1 MNHISLTALRCN
13 HLENPLGIGLD
24 APFFSWKMK
33 TDRLGAAQKAY
44 QVQVAKTQAFDA
56 LTWDTGWAEQ
66 NTSHH
71 IIYQGDP
78 LESKNQYY
86 WRVRIKDEN
95 GSVVDWSDVAT
106 FETGLQEIDWKGKFI
121 EPEKDIDPNAFKP
134 APYLRYTFALEGE
147 IERAR
152 LYITA
157 HGLYEAYL
165 NGSRVGDQVF
175 TPGNT
180 DVVNRLQYQV
190 FDVTCHLTEGAN
202 CIGAILGDGWY
213 RGAINVASL
222 RNAHGEKVA
231 LLAQL
236 IIKFSDGRV
245 QTIISDGNWKTSTG
259 PIIKSDPKQGETYD
273 ARLEMPGWNTVGF
286 NDADWSDVNITSLG
300 YKNLIPSE
308 SVPVRKKEMFPAQE
322 VFTTPAGET
331 VIDFGQNI
339 AGVVRMKVV
348 GKPGITVRLTH
359 SEVLDQNGNFCLDYF
374 GQSVG
379 GEFRQV
385 DTYILKSETEEVY
398 EPYFT
403 VHGFRYVKVEGY
415 PGKIDPENF
424 QAFAIYSDMEETGFF
439 DCSNKTL
446 NQLFEN
452 IKWSMKGNFL
462 DIPTDCPTR
471 ERAGW
476 TGDAQIFVHT
486 GSILMNDASFYAKW
500 VKDVSSQQYPN
511 GKIRNV
517 VPDKPLGTGRKIES
531 SFNLPPGSSGW
542 GDAVVIIPWALYQM
556 FGDKTILENQYES
569 MKKWVEY
576 ERRRAEKRHWTKF
589 FNPAVWF
596 DAKRARRQKYI
607 WDTNF
612 HLGEWL
618 EPDILLKDVWK
629 VIFRNLLLGD
639 PVVATAYFEN
649 SARILGKAAAVL
661 GNQMDEQ
668 KYLELA
674 DNINQA
680 YIEEFIKEDGAIR
693 IYTDRQ
699 APYVRALAFDLFTK
713 NLKPKIEKQLVNRIE
728 EKNRHLFTGFLSTPF
743 LLSVLS
749 EAGETDLAYEVLLQE
764 DNPSWIYAINKGA
777 TTIWEDW
784 EGVSEEGVP
793 TASQNHY
800 SKGAVASWFFEYI
813 CGIQLDSN
821 VPAYKHF
828 YLHPEPGGNL
838 SHARAVF
845 HSKYGE
851 IHSSWR
857 KSEDVITYTFTVP
870 ANTSASVRLINVKE
884 FTSEHDLRNLKLE
897 QNMLAFDLQNGNFSI
912 TVVPVESK

>member
-1 MNHISLTALRCN
+1 VNDSSLTALRCK
-13 HLENPLGIGLD
+13 HLENPLGIGLEP
-24 APFFSWKMK
+24 PFFSWKMK
-33 TDRLGAAQKAY
+33 SACMGAAQKAY
-44 QVQVAKTQAFDA
+44 QIQVAETKAFDA
-56 LTWDTGWAEQ
+56 LTWDTGWVEQ

-71 IIYQGDP
+71 IIYQGAP
-78 LESKNQYY
+78 LESKTRYY
-86 WRVRIKDEN
+86 WRVRIKDE
-95 GSVVDWSDVAT
+95 GGAIVDWSDVAT
-106 FETGLQEIDWKGKFI
+106 FETGLKQSDWKAEFI
-121 EPEKDIDPNAFKP
+121 EPEKEIDLKAFKP
-134 APYLRYTFALEGE
+134 APYLRHTFVVDGE
-147 IERAR
+147 IEQAR

-157 HGLYEAYL
+157 HGIYEAYL

-190 FDVTCHLTEGAN
+190 FDVTDQVAKGTN

-213 RGAINVASL
+213 RGSINVASL

-236 IIKFSDGRV
+236 MINFSDGRI
-245 QTIISDGNWKTSTG
+245 QTIITDGDWKTSTG
-259 PIIKSDPKQGETYD
+259 PIIKSDPKQGEIFD
-273 ARLEMPGWNTVGF
+273 ARLEMPGWNTILF
-286 NDADWSDVNITSLG
+286 NDADWSDVNIANFG
-300 YKNLIPSE
+300 YENLIPSE
-308 SVPVRKKEMFPAQE
+308 SVSVRKKEMFPAKQ
-322 VFTTPAGET
+322 VFQTPAGET

-348 GKPGITVRLTH
+348 GKAGTTVKLTH
-359 SEVLDQNGNFCLDYF
+359 SEVLDQDGNFCLDYF

-379 GEFRQV
+379 GEFRQA
-385 DTYILKSETEEVY
+385 DTYILKGDADEVY

-415 PGKIDPENF
+415 PGKINPENF

-439 DCSNKTL
+439 DCSNETL
-446 NQLFEN
+446 NQLFSN

-486 GSILMNDASFYAKW
+486 GSILMNDSTFYAKW
-500 VKDVSSQQYPN
+500 IKDVSSQQYPN

-517 VPDKPLGTGRKIES
+517 VPDKPLGSGRKIES
-531 SFNLPPGSSGW
+531 AFNLPPGSSGW
-542 GDAVVIIPWALYQM
+542 GDAVVIIPWVLYQM

-576 ERRRAEKRHWTKF
+576 ERCRAEKRHWTKF

-649 SARILGKAAAVL
+649 SARILGKTAAVL
-661 GNQMDEQ
+661 GKQADEHE
-668 KYLELA
+668 YLNLA
-674 DNINQA
+674 ENIRQA
-680 YIEEFIKEDGAIR
+680 YIEEFIKEDGTIR
-693 IYTDRQ
+693 IYPDRQ
-699 APYVRALAFDLFTK
+699 APYVRALAFNLFTE
-713 NLKPKIEKQLVNRIE
+713 NLRPKIEQKLVDRIE

-764 DNPSWIYAINKGA
+764 DNPSWIYAINQGA

-813 CGIQLDSN
+813 CGIQLDPEA
-821 VPAYKHF
+821 PAYKHF
-828 YLHPEPGGNL
+828 YFRPEPGGNL
-838 SHARAVF
+838 SHASAVY
-845 HSKYGE
+845 HSQYGE
-851 IHSSWR
+851 ILSSWQ
-857 KSEDVITYTFTVP
+857 KSEGVITYTFTVP
-870 ANTSASVRLINVKE
+870 ANTSASVKIENVKTFPQTE
-884 FTSEHDLRNLKLE
+884 DTLDFDFKAGVAT
-897 QNMLAFDLQNGNFSI
+897 FDLNSGYYKF
-912 TVVPVESK
+912 VVEAMV